1 MADLVVRDN
10 VVITQGDDRPVSWT
24 LTDSTGSAVDLTG
37 YTARAQVRVRP
48 AAPEVLHE
56 WSTEAGTITLT
67 GSTVALSTA
76 DSETWTWTRG
86 VYDVHLTD
94 FSGRTEVVVRGSV
107 VLVPG
112 ITR

>member
-10 VVITQGDDRPVSWT
+10 VVITQGDDRPVSWV
-24 LTDSTGSAVDLTG
+24 LTDSTGSTVDLSG
-37 YTARAQVRVRP
+37 YTARAQVRARP
-48 AAPEVLHE
+48 DSPEVLHE
-56 WSTEAGTITLT
+56 WSTEAGTIALAD
-67 GSTVALSTA
+67 STVALSTV
-76 DSETWTWTRG
+76 DSETWTWARG
-86 VYDVHLTD
+86 LYDVHLTD